1 MSSTPHDAADALPL
15 FAWSPPPKVLPFPS
29 VRRRELIWRCA
40 RRMAELKPVK
50 AAEHLTRL
58 LEQQRDVQARR
69 GIDPT
74 ATAADL
80 AALRS
85 AILSAYA
92 GFGRRLDGGA
102 A

>member
-1 MSSTPHDAADALPL
+1 MSSMQHDAGAGPL

-40 RRMAELKPVK
+40 RRMAELRHQK
-50 AAEHLTRL
+50 AMEHLDRL
-58 LEQQRDVQARR
+58 IDQQSDVQFRR
-69 GIDPT
+69 GIDPA
-74 ATAADL
+74 ATAADV

-85 AILSAYA
+85 AILNAYSA
-92 GFGRRLDGGA
+92 FGRRTDGGA